1 MKNYW
6 IRPHCRIVHR
16 HKCPLIMKIFI
27 VFMLFFNMSLSAVTY
42 SQSKRV
48 NIRLQEVPIKTL
60 FDEIQRQTGYY
71 FVFNSEQA
79 KQMGVFSL
87 DVQEETVENVLKDI
101 LHNTQY
107 TFKFEDD
114 IIIIAPK

>member
-16 HKCPLIMKIFI
+16 HKFPLIMKIFI

-48 NIRLQEVPIKTL
+48 NIRLQEVPIKRAPPRITAL
-60 FDEIQRQTGYY
+60 FFLFFDL
-71 FVFNSEQA
+71 A
-79 KQMGVFSL
+79 L
-87 DVQEETVENVLKDI
+87 DGE
-101 LHNTQY
+101 
-107 TFKFEDD
+107 
-114 IIIIAPK
+114 